1 MTKVSCPSCAA
12 RYNVPDEKLGKRV
25 KCAKCG
31 ERFELSLPAD
41 DDFAFPELEGLQSG
55 EAVVRLPLPPP
66 PADESSMGRAASRA
80 DRPDFIG
87 VGAIGAYMTDVLGFF
102 KILTQPWEL
111 MTLVAV
117 CLLCVFQVVAGAFLC
132 MGIIVQ
138 LIITGWYLSFLLKV
152 VQSGAA
158 RDDGLPDFSLSDG
171 VWEDIVIPCLS
182 FLSVRL
188 LVILPM
194 IAALVIAMNNG
205 GLESEL
211 AWVIGFLGVAMPEL
225 ALVVSFQLAEE
236 FPKLLTIVAPALLL
250 GLAAAP
256 MLMLVVAVGGIP
268 ALSRVDLMARTIA
281 RTLPGY
287 ALATLIY
294 LGSLGAAVGVAY
306 AAEEAFAADPS
317 RRSASPNA
325 APQPVN
331 PPPTSP
337 PPAAT
342 GTVTTPGAVSTTA
355 PADPNTA
362 ADPNAAVDPNTAT
375 GAVAPGQTGR
385 TARDVE
391 REFMGSLGGQIVGT
405 VVSVVASVFAMRAIG
420 LYYAHFKKNFAW
432 SWG

>member
-12 RYNVPDEKLGKRV
+12 RYNVPVEKLGKRV

-31 ERFELSLPAD
+31 ERFELSPPAE
-41 DDFAFPELEGLQSG
+41 DDFAFELEGLPTG
-55 EAVVRLPLPPP
+55 EAVVRLPLPPAP
-66 PADESSMGRAASRA
+66 TDAPGPAHAGSRT
-80 DRPDFIG
+80 DRHDFVG

-102 KILTQPWEL
+102 KILAQPWEL

-171 VWEDIVIPCLS
+171 VWEDIVIPCMS

-194 IAALVIAMNNG
+194 IVALIFAMNNG
-205 GLESEL
+205 GLEPEL
-211 AWVIGFLGVAMPEL
+211 AWAVGFLGVAMPEL

-236 FPKLLTIVAPALLL
+236 FPRLLTIVVPALLL

-256 MLMLVVAVGGIP
+256 MLVLVVAVGGIP

-281 RTLPGY
+281 QTLPGY

-294 LGSLGAAVGVAY
+294 IGSLGAAVGVAY
-306 AAEEAFAADPS
+306 AAAEAFAADSSQPS
-317 RRSASPNA
+317 
-325 APQPVN
+325 APPKPAVRPVN
-331 PPPTSP
+331 PPVAST

-342 GTVTTPGAVSTTA
+342 PGAASTGA
-355 PADPNTA
+355 PLDPNAA
-362 ADPNAAVDPNTAT
+362 ADPNAAV
-375 GAVAPGQTGR
+375 GAPAAPPPAGLS
-385 TARDVE
+385 ARDVE
-391 REFMGSLGGQIVGT
+391 REVLGTLGGQIVGT
-405 VVSVVASVFAMRAIG
+405 IVSVIASVFAMRAIG